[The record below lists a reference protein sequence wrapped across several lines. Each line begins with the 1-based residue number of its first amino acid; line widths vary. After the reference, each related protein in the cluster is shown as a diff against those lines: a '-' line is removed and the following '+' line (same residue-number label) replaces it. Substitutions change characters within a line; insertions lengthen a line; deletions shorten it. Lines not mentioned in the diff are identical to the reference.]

1 MIHSMTAFA
10 RGQSQGAWG
19 SAVCELKSVNHRYL
33 EIRVHLPDAL
43 HELEQLMHEYLRKH
57 LKRGKIEC
65 YFRFQ
70 PGELSD
76 RPIQINSALAKRL
89 IQANQEI
96 AQWCSGMATV
106 NPMDILHWPGVIQT
120 PEVSHEGLQ
129 QNMLSLLEASVQEL
143 IATRQREGA
152 ELKLIFLQRLASIS
166 HELAKAKA
174 SIPGILSHQRE
185 RLLKHFKDAQ
195 IEMDKQRLEQ
205 EMVMFT
211 QKMDVTEEI
220 ERIETHV
227 LEVRRVLEE
236 GGLIGRR
243 LDFLMQ
249 ELNREANTLGAKSV
263 DVETTHASLEMKVL
277 IEQLREQMQNVE

>member
-10 RGQSQGAWG
+10 RGQSQGSWG

-43 HELEQLMHEYLRKH
+43 YALEQAMHEYLRQH
-57 LKRGKIEC
+57 LKRGKVEC

-70 PGELSD
+70 PGELTD
-76 RPIQINSALAKRL
+76 KPIQINSSLAKRL
-89 IQANQEI
+89 IEANQEI
-96 AQWCSGMATV
+96 AQLSSGLATL
-106 NPMDILHWPGVIQT
+106 NPMDILQWPGVIQT
-120 PEVSHEGLQ
+120 PEVSLDGVH
-129 QNMLSLLEASVQEL
+129 QNMMLLLEATVQDLIEARLREGQEL
-143 IATRQREGA
+143 
-152 ELKLIFLQRLASIS
+152 KNIFLQRLDSIS
-166 HELAKAKA
+166 TELAKAKS
-174 SIPGILSHQRE
+174 SIPGILLHQRE

-211 QKMDVTEEI
+211 QKIDVTEEI

-227 LEVRRVLEE
+227 GEVRRVLKH

-249 ELNREANTLGAKSV
+249 ELNREANTLGSKSV